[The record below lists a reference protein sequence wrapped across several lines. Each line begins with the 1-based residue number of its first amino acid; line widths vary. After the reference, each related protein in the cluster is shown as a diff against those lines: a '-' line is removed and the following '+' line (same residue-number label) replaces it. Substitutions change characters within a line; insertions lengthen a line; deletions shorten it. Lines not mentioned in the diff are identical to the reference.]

1 MADVNNKLRLQIVTQ
16 LDAAGIKATK
26 DQVDQLELGMRRAGN
41 SGEDAGQKFGK
52 LEKAIGNV
60 PGPIGKIG
68 EALGGLAGKATM
80 VFGAF
85 SLGVE
90 IGNKIVDTAKKW
102 GLMKDTIAELK
113 KENAEYN
120 RHIEQ
125 LKQSLQ
131 AVVEEEENHMRLA
144 SEAAEKSIK
153 AIDDQ
158 TAAYFRQ
165 ATALEGIK
173 KAEGNAEMLQLQRAK
188 FEDMKAYSD
197 AGYTEA
203 AEQLGKYYDV
213 LAAELTAKQQIEEF
227 DRGSV
232 KLAKELS
239 SAEESYA
246 VAAKSAEEAK
256 KKQAEAEEA
265 LHQHRMKNATIY
277 TGYDNV
283 WYGDSDNA
291 VIDDQ
296 LEQTLKDATKYAEK
310 EAAIA
315 AKRAIK
321 LENVD
326 AKVLQRQMERA
337 NLVAANALGVDR
349 AAQAY
354 DDYTVANGNPLNAE
368 VDESWAADLLRAS
381 QEADQTQKELL
392 AEVKQFGERL
402 ERLLEVK

>member
-120 RHIEQ
+120 RQLQQ
-125 LKQSLQ
+125 LKDSL
-131 AVVEEEENHMRLA
+131 AHVVEEETKRMNLA
-144 SEAAEKSIK
+144 AEAADKSIK
-153 AIDDQ
+153 KIDEQ

-165 ATALEGIK
+165 ATALNGLK

-246 VAAKSAEEAK
+246 SATKRAEEAK
-256 KKQAEAEEA
+256 KKQADAEEA
-265 LHQHRMKNATIY
+265 LHQHRLKHARIY
-277 TGYDNV
+277 TDEDNV
-283 WYGDSDNA
+283 WYTDSKSA
-291 VIDDQ
+291 EKDDA
-296 LEQTLKDATKYAEK
+296 LEKIAIKAKKDAEKAAEV
-310 EAAIA
+310 A
-315 AKRAIK
+315 AKRAVR

-326 AKVLQRQMERA
+326 AEVLQRQMERA